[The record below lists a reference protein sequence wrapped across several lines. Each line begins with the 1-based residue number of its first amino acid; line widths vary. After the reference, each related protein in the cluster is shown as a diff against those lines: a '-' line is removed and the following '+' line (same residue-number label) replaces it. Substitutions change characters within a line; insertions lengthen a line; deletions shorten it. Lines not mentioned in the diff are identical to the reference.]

1 MEQNIHP
8 ASTQKVSPLEQTVS
22 VGEWLITLLLAS
34 IPVVNI
40 VMLLIWAFSEN
51 TKLSKAN
58 WAKATLIWL
67 IIVVAFY
74 FFVAVLIVGSLGFIS
89 RFGR

>member
-1 MEQNIHP
+1 MEQNIQP
-8 ASTQKVSPLEQTVS
+8 PSTQKVSPLEQTVS

>member
-1 MEQNIHP
+1 MEQNIQP
-8 ASTQKVSPLEQTVS
+8 ASTQKVSLLEQTVS

-40 VMLLIWAFSEN
+40 VMLLIWAFSDN

-67 IIVVAFY
+67 IIVVVFY

>member
-1 MEQNIHP
+1 MEQNIQP